1 MREISYEKERLLSEY
16 EHNLNPSSNKK
27 NHNKRRE
34 NRLKQFEHNFM
45 IVGRTIESMG
55 VKLPAS
61 NSMIR
66 FRRKRK
72 NTAYENEQQGSILVI
87 KT

>member
-1 MREISYEKERLLSEY
+1 MHEISYDKERLLNEY
-16 EHNLNPSSNKK
+16 EDNLNPSVNKK
-27 NHNKRRE
+27 NQNKRRE
-34 NRLKQFEHNFM
+34 SRLKQFEHNFM

-55 VKLPAS
+55 IKLPAS

-72 NTAYENEQQGSILVI
+72 NAASENEQQGNIFVI
-87 KT
+87 KS